1 MYGNQRIAVVNL
13 DKREFVTIDS
23 PAKLLASTNH
33 IPQNER
39 GASHD
44 TFVVGSKTAISA
56 YKTYMGYLAL
66 IGPKDE
72 MTDLLSNTDPEAVPN
87 RNRYGSWYGDR
98 VITYSV
104 TSSNPWSTSGTNP
117 FKTATNDF
125 TEITEQ
131 VRKIGDTLFNHYNLT
146 KTA

>member
-13 DKREFVTIDS
+13 DKREFITMDS

-44 TFVVGSKTAISA
+44 TFVLNSKNAIKA
-56 YKTYMGYLAL
+56 YKMYMGYLAL
-66 IGPKDE
+66 IGPRDE
-72 MTDLLSNTDPEAVPN
+72 MTDLLSNTDSAAVPN

-104 TSSNPWSTSGTNP
+104 TSVNAWSTSGTNP
-117 FKTATNDF
+117 FKTATNNF
-125 TEITEQ
+125 IEITEH
-131 VRKIGDTLFNHYNLT
+131 VRKIGTTLFDHYNLT
-146 KTA
+146 KMA